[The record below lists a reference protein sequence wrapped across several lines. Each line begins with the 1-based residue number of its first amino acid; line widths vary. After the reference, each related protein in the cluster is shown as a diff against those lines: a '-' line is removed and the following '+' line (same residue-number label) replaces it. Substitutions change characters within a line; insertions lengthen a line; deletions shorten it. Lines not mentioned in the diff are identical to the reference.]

1 MDCKTSSPNPKS
13 EFQYPKSK
21 MKNLHYPFRFSR
33 TGLKGLKPSPTL
45 TMNDRIQEMR
55 ASGREVYH
63 LGFGEARFPVH
74 PKIAQALRENVQ
86 QRSYLP
92 ALGLPALRQEIAG
105 FYTRHF
111 DLPVTA
117 DQIVIGPGSKS
128 LLYAM
133 MAALDG
139 DIIMPTPAWSSYKDL
154 ATLTERPILEVPTEA
169 DANYQINFDQVQ
181 SAITAVSKEWRH
193 PDLLLVNTPHNPTG
207 TVLPAANVQ
216 EMANFARARD
226 LMIVSDEIYSM
237 VTYNGTV
244 HTSPAHFYPEGTVIL
259 GGLSKHMSLGGWR
272 FGVAIL
278 PSGAAGAALA
288 RAVQA
293 IAGCIWSCVTA
304 PVQHAALVAYSNDAD
319 VDSYIRACTQM
330 HAARTCFLYDAFIEF
345 GLLCPE
351 PKSAFYLYPSFAQ
364 FREPLAARGVR
375 TCQDLSLYLLDNYE
389 ISTLPGAI
397 FGDDPQALA
406 LRFSTSFLDA
416 ETDEQ
421 AHNLVTAFNTN
432 SDPDH
437 FVQNHHPRLRE
448 VAARL
453 AAFVTELEKNNE

>member
-1 MDCKTSSPNPKS
+1 MWNEQSKS
-13 EFQYPKSK
+13 GIRNPKSK
-21 MKNLHYPFRFSR
+21 MKNLHHPFRFSR

-55 ASGREVYH
+55 ASGREIYH

-92 ALGLPALRQEIAG
+92 ALGLPALRQTIAG

-111 DLPVTA
+111 NLPVSA
-117 DQIVIGPGSKS
+117 DQVVIGPGSKS

-139 DIIMPTPAWSSYKDL
+139 DIIMPTPAWSSYKDQ
-154 ATLTERPILEVPTEA
+154 ATLTERPILEVATDP
-169 DANYQINFDQVQ
+169 DANYQINFDHVQ
-181 SAITAVSKEWRH
+181 AAITAVAEEWRR

-207 TVLPAANVQ
+207 TVLSPANVQ
-216 EMANFARARD
+216 KMADFARERD
-226 LMIVSDEIYSM
+226 LVILSDEIYSM
-237 VTYNGTV
+237 VTYDAAS

-293 IAGCIWSCVTA
+293 IAGCVWSCVTA
-304 PVQHAALVAYSNDAD
+304 PVQHAAMVAYSED
-319 VDSYIRACTQM
+319 VDVDAYIRSCTQM
-330 HAARTCFLYDAFIEF
+330 HAARTRFLYDAFIEF
-345 GLLCPE
+345 GLPCPE
-351 PKSAFYLYPSFAQ
+351 PRAAFYLYPSFAQ
-364 FREPLAARGVR
+364 WRAPLAARGVQ
-375 TCQDLSLYLLDNYE
+375 TCRDLSLYLLDKYE
-389 ISTLPGAI
+389 ISTLPGAT

-416 ETDEQ
+416 ETNEQ
-421 AHNLVTAFNTN
+421 AHSLVAAFNTN

-453 AAFVTELEKNNE
+453 AAFVTELEEI